1 MEVTA
6 THEPGGPPG
15 ALHDRVIEFCRL
27 LRRIGLGVTSGR
39 IIDVFRALDHV
50 QICHRDEFRLA
61 LRTNL
66 VSSHDEELL
75 FDRIFETF
83 WDGAPEVE
91 MVARELNLEPRP
103 DDRHEEVP
111 DEPPDLLGSPRQ
123 YSRDEVS
130 RDKALVGQW
139 AGESPEMRRLLH
151 ELLTNL
157 ATRPSRR
164 RRPARNGKRIDL
176 RRTLRRNVRHGM
188 DIVDLARTDRKVRK
202 TRIVLLCDVSGS
214 MDTYNPFLLQ
224 LMFGVQKGLKNSRTV
239 VFSTRATEITRMLR
253 HQSVT
258 HTLAGIGQGARH
270 WSGGTDIGAAL
281 AQVNREVLR
290 DGSASSTVAIVIS
303 DGYDQGDPRV
313 VRREMQALHRRA
325 RVVVWINPLL
335 GTEGYAP
342 IAQGM
347 RAALPYVD
355 HFLPAHDVTSLRA
368 LCRTLARV

>member
-1 MEVTA
+1 MEVTVRP
-6 THEPGGPPG
+6 TRGGSPT
-15 ALHDRVIEFCRL
+15 ALHERVLAFCRL
-27 LRRIGLGVTSGR
+27 LRRLGFGVTSGR

-50 QICHRDEFRLA
+50 RIQHRDEFRLT

-66 VSSHDEELL
+66 ASSHDEELL
-75 FDRIFETF
+75 FDRVFETF

-91 MVARELNLEPRP
+91 MAARELDLEPRP
-103 DDRHEEVP
+103 DDAQDEIP
-111 DEPPDLLGSPRQ
+111 DEPPDLMGSPKQ

-130 RDKALVGQW
+130 HDKALVGQW

-151 ELLTNL
+151 ELLESL

-164 RRPARNGKRIDL
+164 RRPARSGPRIDL
-176 RRTLRRNVRHGM
+176 RRTFRRNLRHGM
-188 DIVDLARTDRKVRK
+188 DIVDLARTARKVRK
-202 TRIVLLCDVSGS
+202 TRLVLVCDVSGS

-239 VFSTRATEITRMLR
+239 VFSTRATEITRLLR

-258 HTLAGIGQGARH
+258 HTLASLGQGARH

-281 AQVNREVLR
+281 AQVNREVLQE
-290 DGSASSTVAIVIS
+290 GSASSTVAIIIS
-303 DGYDQGDPRV
+303 DGYDQGDPAV
-313 VRREMQALHRRA
+313 VRREMRALERRA

-347 RAALPYVD
+347 RAALPHVD
-355 HFLPAHDVTSLRA
+355 HFLPAHDVASLRA
-368 LCRTLARV
+368 LCRTLVHV

>member
-1 MEVTA
+1 MEVTVL
-6 THEPGGPPG
+6 HEPAERRA
-15 ALHDRVIEFCRL
+15 ALHERVLAFCRL
-27 LRRIGLGVTSGR
+27 LRRLGLGVTSGR

-50 QICHRDEFRLA
+50 RIHHRDEFRLA
-61 LRTNL
+61 LRVNL
-66 VSSHDEELL
+66 VGSHDEEGL
-75 FDRIFETF
+75 FDRVFETF

-91 MVARELNLEPRP
+91 MVARELDLEPRP
-103 DDRHEEVP
+103 DDAHEEIP
-111 DEPPDLLGSPRQ
+111 DEPPDLLGSPQQ
-123 YSRDEVS
+123 YSRDEVR
-130 RDKALVGQW
+130 RDKVLVGQW

-151 ELLTNL
+151 ELLTSL

-164 RRPARNGKRIDL
+164 RRPARRGPRIDL

-188 DIVDLARTDRKVRK
+188 DIVDLARTARKVRK

-214 MDTYNPFLLQ
+214 MDMYTPFLLQ
-224 LMFGVQKGLKNSRTV
+224 LMLGVQKGLKNSRTV

-253 HQSVT
+253 HQSVA
-258 HTLAGIGQGARH
+258 HTLASIGQGARH

-290 DGSASSTVAIVIS
+290 EGSASSTVAIVIS
-303 DGYDQGDPRV
+303 DGYDQGDPVV
-313 VRREMQALHRRA
+313 VRREMQALQRRA

-347 RAALPYVD
+347 RAALPHVD
-355 HFLPAHDVTSLRA
+355 HFLPAHDVASLRA
-368 LCRTLARV
+368 LCRTLMHV